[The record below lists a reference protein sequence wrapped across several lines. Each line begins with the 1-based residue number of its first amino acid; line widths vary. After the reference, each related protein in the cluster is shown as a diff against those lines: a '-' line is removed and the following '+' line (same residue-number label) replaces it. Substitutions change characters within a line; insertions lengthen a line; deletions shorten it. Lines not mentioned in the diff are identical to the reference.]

1 MDWDWDE
8 NPIYESDRIRMDGS
22 RSPLVVYSF
31 KLPRQVSD
39 DEIQIMLDYADLH
52 LDRGLPY
59 IALIE
64 LHRGTGII
72 GARQR
77 RMFAD
82 WLEAR
87 KPQLGRDD
95 FSTVVV
101 VPEAIFRAVLR
112 VVYRFRQPPIR
123 TLTVASNRDAVDTV
137 RDELAR
143 IGSPITPETE
153 SFLRAM
159 AS

>member
-1 MDWDWDE
+1 MSWDWDR
-8 NPIYESDRIRMDGS
+8 NPIYESERIRMDGS

-31 KLPRQVSD
+31 KLPRQISD
-39 DEIQIMLDYADLH
+39 DEISMMLDFADLH

-64 LHRGTGII
+64 LQRGSGII
-72 GARQR
+72 GAHQR

-82 WLEAR
+82 WLEKR
-87 KPQLGRDD
+87 RDDLRRDD

-112 VVYRFRQPPIR
+112 VVYRFRNPPIR
-123 TLTVASNRDAVDTV
+123 TITVADVEDAAGAV
-137 RDELAR
+137 REELAR
-143 IGSPITPETE
+143 IGHAVTPETE
-153 SFLRAM
+153 QFLSKL

>member
-1 MDWDWDE
+1 MRWDWDE

-31 KLPRQVSD
+31 KLPRQITD
-39 DEIQIMLDYADLH
+39 DEIQIMLDFADLH
-52 LDRGLPY
+52 LERSLPY

-64 LHRGTGII
+64 LQRGTGII
-72 GARQR
+72 GAHQR

-82 WLEAR
+82 WLESR
-87 KPQLGRDD
+87 KEQLARDD
-95 FSTVVV
+95 FSTIVV

-112 VVYRFRQPPIR
+112 VVYRFRTPPIR
-123 TLTVASNRDAVDTV
+123 TVTVSSVGDAAAAV

-143 IGSPITPETE
+143 IGRPVSEDTE
-153 SFLRAM
+153 AFLRAL

>member
-1 MDWDWDE
+1 
-8 NPIYESDRIRMDGS
+8 MDGS
-22 RSPLVVYSF
+22 RSPLVVYTF
-31 KLPRQVSD
+31 KLPRQISD
-39 DEIQIMLDYADLH
+39 DEIKIMLDFAELH

-64 LHRGTGII
+64 LQRGSGII
-72 GARQR
+72 GAHQR

-82 WLEAR
+82 WLER
-87 KPQLGRDD
+87 NRDELRRDD
-95 FSTVVV
+95 FSTIVV

-112 VVYRFRQPPIR
+112 VVYRFRNPPIR
-123 TLTVASNRDAVDTV
+123 TITVANPSDAAAAV

-143 IGSPITPETE
+143 IGRAVTPETE
-153 SFLRAM
+153 LFLRKL